1 MSKTRVC
8 VIGYGA
14 MGKQHS
20 RVLSSLSE
28 FDLVGVHDPDSTV
41 LSNLSTAIQMKS
53 LEEIIGV
60 EPDYVVIAAPT
71 ILHGEIAEFFITRK
85 INLLIEKPMAHSSG
99 VASKLVDLANENVT
113 FGGIGHIERFNPAS
127 IKAKELI
134 NNGLIGEIISIST
147 VRQGP
152 SPARIKDVGVLFDL
166 ATHDI
171 DLVQWL
177 ANSNYAR
184 FFVEG
189 KLSEET
195 GHESLIFST
204 GFLKS
209 GCIVNH
215 SVNWISPVK
224 VRKVSILGTVGA
236 LEINT
241 LNSELLHFES
251 ASSNVYDQSI
261 SKFTGNNV
269 GTISNLSFDKE
280 EALVLEHKSFRD
292 YILGRSS
299 EVVSFQEGF
308 EIVKIAEAMK
318 SQLNQTY
325 AFGNL

>member
-20 RVLSSLSE
+20 RVISSLSDFE
-28 FDLVGVHDPDSTV
+28 LVGVHDPDLSL
-41 LSNLSTAIQMKS
+41 LSNLSLGAQLNN
-53 LEEIIGV
+53 LEEV
-60 EPDYVVIAAPT
+60 FRVNPDYVVIAAPT
-71 ILHGEIAEFFITRK
+71 ILHGELAEYFIDRK
-85 INLLIEKPMAHSSG
+85 INLLIEKPMAHSSN
-99 VASKLVDLANENVT
+99 VASKLVDLAKKNVI

-134 NNGLIGEIISIST
+134 MSGLIGEIVSIST

-152 SPARIKDVGVLFDL
+152 LPARIKDVGVVFDL

-171 DLVQWL
+171 DLAQWL
-177 ANSNYAR
+177 ANSTYQR
-184 FFVEG
+184 FNIEG
-189 KLSEET
+189 KLNEET

-209 GCIVNH
+209 GCIVSH

-224 VRKVSILGTVGA
+224 IRKVSILGTHGA

-292 YILGRSS
+292 YVLGQSS
-299 EVVSFQEGF
+299 EVVTFEEGF
-308 EIVKIAEAMK
+308 EIVKIAEAMR
-318 SQLNQTY
+318 SQLKQVQ
-325 AFGNL
+325 A

>member
-1 MSKTRVC
+1 MNKTRVC

-20 RVLSSLSE
+20 RVVSSLSDFE
-28 FDLVGVHDPDSTV
+28 LVGVHDPD
-41 LSNLSTAIQMKS
+41 LSTLSSLSLVSQMNS
-53 LEEIIGV
+53 LEEVIRV
-60 EPDYVVIAAPT
+60 KPDYVVIAAPT
-71 ILHGEIAEFFITRK
+71 ILHGEIAEFFINHK
-85 INLLIEKPMAHSSG
+85 VNLLIEKPMAHSSN
-99 VASKLVDLANENVT
+99 VASKLVDLAEKNSVL
-113 FGGIGHIERFNPAS
+113 GGIGHIERFNPAS

-134 NNGLIGEIISIST
+134 SNGAIGEIISIST

-152 SPARIKDVGVLFDL
+152 LPARIKDVGVLFDL

-171 DLVQWL
+171 DLAQWL
-177 ANSNYAR
+177 ANSTYER
-184 FFVEG
+184 FNIEG
-189 KLSEET
+189 KVSEET

-224 VRKVSILGTVGA
+224 VRKVSILGTLGA

-292 YILGRSS
+292 YILGRSK
-299 EVVSFQEGF
+299 EVVSFEEGF
-308 EIVKIAEAMK
+308 KIVKIAEAMK
-318 SQLNQTY
+318 SQLNQVH
-325 AFGNL
+325 A

>member
-20 RVLSSLSE
+20 RVISSLSDFE
-28 FDLVGVHDPDSTV
+28 LVGVHDPDLSL
-41 LSNLSTAIQMKS
+41 LSNLSLGAQLNT
-53 LEEIIGV
+53 LEEV
-60 EPDYVVIAAPT
+60 FRVNPDYVVIAAPT
-71 ILHGEIAEFFITRK
+71 ILHGELAEYFIDRK
-85 INLLIEKPMAHSSG
+85 INLLIEKPMAHSSN
-99 VASKLVDLANENVT
+99 VASKLVDLAKKNVI

-134 NNGLIGEIISIST
+134 MSGLIGEIVSIST

-152 SPARIKDVGVLFDL
+152 LPARIKDVGVVFDL

-171 DLVQWL
+171 DLAQWL
-177 ANSNYAR
+177 ANSTYQR
-184 FFVEG
+184 FNIEG
-189 KLSEET
+189 KLNEET

-209 GCIVNH
+209 GCIVSH

-224 VRKVSILGTVGA
+224 IRKVSILGTHGA

-292 YILGRSS
+292 YVLGQSS
-299 EVVSFQEGF
+299 EVVTFEEGF
-308 EIVKIAEAMK
+308 EIVKIAEAMR
-318 SQLNQTY
+318 SQLKQVH
-325 AFGNL
+325 A

>member
-20 RVLSSLSE
+20 RVISSLSDFE
-28 FDLVGVHDPDSTV
+28 LVGVHDPDLSL
-41 LSNLSTAIQMKS
+41 LSNLSLGAQLNN
-53 LEEIIGV
+53 LEEV
-60 EPDYVVIAAPT
+60 FRVNPDYVVIAAPT
-71 ILHGEIAEFFITRK
+71 ILHGELAEYFIDRK
-85 INLLIEKPMAHSSG
+85 INLLIEKPMAHSSN
-99 VASKLVDLANENVT
+99 VASKLVDLAKKNVI

-134 NNGLIGEIISIST
+134 MSGLIGEIVSIST

-152 SPARIKDVGVLFDL
+152 LPARIKDVGVVFDL

-171 DLVQWL
+171 DLAQWL
-177 ANSNYAR
+177 ANSTYQR
-184 FFVEG
+184 FNIEG
-189 KLSEET
+189 KLNEET

-209 GCIVNH
+209 GCIVSH

-224 VRKVSILGTVGA
+224 IRKVSILGTHGA

-292 YILGRSS
+292 YVLGQSS
-299 EVVSFQEGF
+299 EVVTFEEGF
-308 EIVKIAEAMK
+308 EIVKIAEAMR
-318 SQLNQTY
+318 SQLKQVH
-325 AFGNL
+325 A

>member
-1 MSKTRVC
+1 
-8 VIGYGA
+8 

-20 RVLSSLSE
+20 RVISSLSDFE
-28 FDLVGVHDPDSTV
+28 LVGVHDPDLSL
-41 LSNLSTAIQMKS
+41 LSNLSLGAQLNT
-53 LEEIIGV
+53 LEEV
-60 EPDYVVIAAPT
+60 FRVNPDYVVIAAPT
-71 ILHGEIAEFFITRK
+71 ILHGELAEYFIDRK
-85 INLLIEKPMAHSSG
+85 INLLIEKPMAHSSN
-99 VASKLVDLANENVT
+99 VASKLVDLAKKNVI

-134 NNGLIGEIISIST
+134 MSGLIGEIVSIST

-152 SPARIKDVGVLFDL
+152 LPARIKDVGVVFDL

-171 DLVQWL
+171 DLAQWL
-177 ANSNYAR
+177 ANSTYQR
-184 FFVEG
+184 FNIEG
-189 KLSEET
+189 KLNEET

-209 GCIVNH
+209 GCIVSH

-224 VRKVSILGTVGA
+224 IRKVSILGTHGA

-292 YILGRSS
+292 YVLGQSS
-299 EVVSFQEGF
+299 EVVTFEEGF
-308 EIVKIAEAMK
+308 EIVKIAEAMR
-318 SQLNQTY
+318 SQLKQVH
-325 AFGNL
+325 A

>member
-1 MSKTRVC
+1 MNKTRVC

-20 RVLSSLSE
+20 RVVSSLSDFE
-28 FDLVGVHDPDSTV
+28 LVGVHDPD
-41 LSNLSTAIQMKS
+41 LSALSSLSLVSQMKS
-53 LEEIIGV
+53 LEEVIRV
-60 EPDYVVIAAPT
+60 KPDYVVIAAPT
-71 ILHGEIAEFFITRK
+71 ILHGEIAEFFINHK
-85 INLLIEKPMAHSSG
+85 VNLLIEKPMAHSSN
-99 VASKLVDLANENVT
+99 VASKLVDLAEKNSVL
-113 FGGIGHIERFNPAS
+113 GGIGHIERFNPAS

-134 NNGLIGEIISIST
+134 SSGAVGEIISIST

-152 SPARIKDVGVLFDL
+152 LPARINDVGVLFDL

-171 DLVQWL
+171 DLAQWL
-177 ANSNYAR
+177 ANSTYER
-184 FFVEG
+184 FNIEG
-189 KLSEET
+189 KVNEET

-224 VRKVSILGTVGA
+224 VRKVSILGTLGA

-292 YILGRSS
+292 YILGRSK
-299 EVVSFQEGF
+299 EVVSFEEGF
-308 EIVKIAEAMK
+308 KIVKIAEAMK
-318 SQLNQTY
+318 SQLNQVH
-325 AFGNL
+325 A

>member
-1 MSKTRVC
+1 MNKTRVC

-20 RVLSSLSE
+20 RVISSLSDFE
-28 FDLVGVHDPDSTV
+28 LVGVHDPD
-41 LSNLSTAIQMKS
+41 LSALSSLSLVSQLNS
-53 LEEIIGV
+53 LEEVIRV
-60 EPDYVVIAAPT
+60 KPDYVVIAAPT
-71 ILHGEIAEFFITRK
+71 ILHGELAEYFIDRK
-85 INLLIEKPMAHSSG
+85 INLLIEKPMAHSSN
-99 VASKLVDLANENVT
+99 VASKLVDLAKKNVI

-134 NNGLIGEIISIST
+134 MSGLIGEIVSIST

-152 SPARIKDVGVLFDL
+152 LPARIKDVGVVFDL

-171 DLVQWL
+171 DLAQWL
-177 ANSNYAR
+177 ANSTYQR
-184 FFVEG
+184 FNIEG
-189 KLSEET
+189 KLNEET

-209 GCIVNH
+209 GCIVSH

-224 VRKVSILGTVGA
+224 IRKVSILGTHGA

-292 YILGRSS
+292 YVLGQSS
-299 EVVSFQEGF
+299 EVVTFEEGF
-308 EIVKIAEAMK
+308 EIVKIAEAMR
-318 SQLNQTY
+318 SQLKQVH
-325 AFGNL
+325 A

>member
-20 RVLSSLSE
+20 RVISSLSE
-28 FDLVGVHDPDSTV
+28 FELAGVHDPDLDL
-41 LSNLSTAIQMKS
+41 LSNLSLGAQLNS
-53 LEEIIGV
+53 LEEVFCIN
-60 EPDYVVIAAPT
+60 PDYVVIAAPT
-71 ILHGEIAEFFITRK
+71 ILHGELAEYFITRK
-85 INLLIEKPMAHSSG
+85 INLLIEKPMAHSSN
-99 VASKLVDLANENVT
+99 VASKLVNLAKKNGI

-134 NNGLIGEIISIST
+134 RNGLIGEIVSIST

-152 SPARIKDVGVLFDL
+152 LPARIKDVGVVFDL

-171 DLVQWL
+171 DLAQWL
-177 ANSNYAR
+177 ANSTYER
-184 FFVEG
+184 FNIEG

-209 GCIVNH
+209 GCIVSH

-224 VRKVSILGTVGA
+224 IRKVSILGTHGA

-292 YILGRSS
+292 HLLGRSS
-299 EVVSFQEGF
+299 EVVTFEEGF
-308 EIVKIAEAMK
+308 EIVKIAEAMR
-318 SQLNQTY
+318 SQLKQMH
-325 AFGNL
+325 A